1 MKKIVLSVCLMNVF
15 AGAVS
20 ATQVRAQTQDTEA
33 AELFAASQVSEPS
46 AEELQALQD
55 LDRMDEQIRRTRIA
69 LLSTTGAFGLGLALT
84 IAGASQCQDDRFD
97 GDLVCNTAGKA
108 LWGIGGSSLIA
119 GAVGMLT
126 SGIMLGV
133 RQRHRRGREREIRTY
148 SERRLHWDLESARL
162 AF

>member
-1 MKKIVLSVCLMNVF
+1 MKKIALSGCLMN
-15 AGAVS
+15 AIAVLVS
-20 ATQVRAQTQDTEA
+20 PLQAQAQTQDTEA

-46 AEELQALQD
+46 PEELQAFRD
-55 LDRMDEQIRRTRIA
+55 LEQMDEQIRRTRIA
-69 LLSTTGAFGLGLALT
+69 LLSTTGAFGLGLALS

-108 LWGIGGSSLIA
+108 LWGIGGSSLIG

-133 RQRHRRGREREIRTY
+133 RQRKRRGREREIRTY
-148 SERRLHWDLESARL
+148 SEQRLHWDLESARL
-162 AF
+162 VF